1 MNLHKYTKYFVVFS
15 VLIIFV
21 LAIIL
26 RLAPLRY
33 NTPFWVDEFST
44 GTSARMILQQ
54 GVKIFW
60 ERPPWFESNNALTYG
75 LTALS
80 FALFGQSETAAR
92 IPSVLFGSLVA
103 IAVYFL
109 ARKIH
114 SNTVG
119 IIAGLFTA
127 TSYCQIVWSVQ
138 ARSYALLQL
147 LILLT
152 VWLGIKIVEKTEL
165 KVKDL
170 LILGILCFLGMLTHF
185 MFAFCM
191 ISVFLAIAVAHR
203 KIFIQFTVSRWYLVL
218 IGVIISLL
226 TLWQIGFINSFL
238 VYINSSFFLS
248 NNLWYYHPFLWRE
261 YGLVVFTAL
270 LGFGLIAKTAHK
282 PLGIIMMHIVL
293 QLIFVT
299 FFFSLHMSKYLLPL
313 FPYFFIGM
321 GVFVYEIS
329 KMVVHNVGEV
339 RMLRDRGFTTRISA
353 IILALGLTVFIIAQG
368 HKFVLK
374 PKAYYS
380 INHDFREIANI
391 DYNQIYSIVKKGIAE
406 SKGEKVA
413 MIETWPGRAYWY
425 LGEAYMPMYIY
436 RWQDEEG
443 LANGHSKKTDFT
455 LNSEGEKMVGGGIVF
470 VGEVRD
476 LVLAIQKNT
485 RGYLFVD
492 DDTLPRSV
500 IDFAEKNL
508 KKEIFLDHYP
518 LDDNPYSIWPATL
531 YSWGFDK

>member
-15 VLIIFV
+15 VIIIFG
-21 LAIIL
+21 LAVAL
-26 RLAPLRY
+26 RLAPLRN

-60 ERPPWFESNNALTYG
+60 ERPPGFESNNTLTYG

-92 IPSVLFGSLVA
+92 LPTVLFGSLVA
-103 IAVYFL
+103 VVMYFL

-114 SNTVG
+114 SNTAG

-127 TSYCQIVWSVQ
+127 TSYFQIVWSVQ

-152 VWLGIKIVEKTEL
+152 VWWGIKIIEKADV
-165 KVKDL
+165 KIKDL
-170 LILGILCFLGMLTHF
+170 IILGILFILGITTHF
-185 MFAFCM
+185 MFIFCL
-191 ISVFLAIAVAHR
+191 ISVLLVIAMTHW
-203 KIFIQFTVSRWYLVL
+203 KKFMEFTSSRWYLVL
-218 IGVIISLL
+218 IATVISVLA
-226 TLWQIGFINSFL
+226 LWQIGFINSFL
-238 VYINSSFFLS
+238 VYINSSFFSS
-248 NNLWYYHPFLWRE
+248 NNLWYYHSFLWRE

-270 LGFGLIAKTAHK
+270 LGFGLIVKTTKK
-282 PLGIIMMHIVL
+282 PLGIIILHFVL

-299 FFFSLHMSKYLLPL
+299 FFFGHHMSKYLLPI
-313 FPYFFIGM
+313 FPYLFIGM
-321 GVFVYEIS
+321 GIFVYEVS
-329 KMVVHNVGEV
+329 KMIMANIGEV
-339 RMLRDRGFTTRISA
+339 RILKAKGMTYRVVA
-353 IILALGLTVFIIAQG
+353 VILAFGITALIIAQG
-368 HKFVLK
+368 HKFVPK

-425 LGEAYMPMYIY
+425 LGDEYKPMYIY

-455 LNSEGEKMVGGGIVF
+455 LNSEGEKMVGGGMIF
-470 VGEVRD
+470 VGEARD

-492 DDTLPRSV
+492 DDTLPREV
-500 IDFAEKNL
+500 IDYAEQNM
-508 KKEIFLDHYP
+508 KKEIFIDHYP

-531 YSWGFDK
+531 YSWGFN